1 MDDATRKSLESVQ
14 GTRLALAVA
23 RAQDWRAIVT
33 ADQKKSHA
41 ELASKYSQ
49 AVADRLAA
57 DLPQLN
63 PDPAAE
69 RERREKIGQGYPAS
83 PSNAPLEVET
93 RWRDYRLSKNIDDRR
108 AVQEP
113 PLALVLAE
121 IGRRLSRR
129 LLNQADFEAVI
140 ADSALD
146 YAPGRM
152 DPGLAESWARRTD
165 RLFQEGI
172 ARTAQTFKELDEG
185 GR

>member
-1 MDDATRKSLESVQ
+1 MDDATRKSLESVR
-14 GTRLALAVA
+14 GTQLALAVA

-57 DLPQLN
+57 GLPQLN

-69 RERREKIGQGYPAS
+69 RERREKIRQGYSVS
-83 PSNAPLEVET
+83 PSNAPLEAET
-93 RWRDYRLSKNIDDRR
+93 RWSDYRLSKNIDDRR
-108 AVQEP
+108 AIQEP

-121 IGRRLSRR
+121 IGKRLSRR
-129 LLNQADFEAVI
+129 FLNLEKSDFEAVI

-152 DPGLAESWARRTD
+152 DPGLAELGSKDGSPLPGGD
-165 RLFQEGI
+165 RPDGANLQG
-172 ARTAQTFKELDEG
+172 TG
-185 GR
+185 